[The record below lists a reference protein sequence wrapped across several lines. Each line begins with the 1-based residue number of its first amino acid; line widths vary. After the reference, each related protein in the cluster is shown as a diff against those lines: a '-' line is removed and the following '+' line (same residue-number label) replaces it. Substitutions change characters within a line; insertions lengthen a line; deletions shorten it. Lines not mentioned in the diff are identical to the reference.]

1 MRSDLLAHERLDV
14 YQRSI
19 EFLVLAAPVL
29 ETLPRGNAAL
39 ADQLRRA
46 SISIPLNIAE
56 AAGKVGDADRAR
68 FYAIAR
74 GSAMECGA
82 ILDACRALGFV
93 DEQLVGNG
101 KHLLVRVVAMLT
113 KMCR

>member
-1 MRSDLLAHERLDV
+1 MRPDLLAHECLDV

-19 EFLVLAAPVL
+19 EFLVLVAPIL

-56 AAGKVGDADRAR
+56 ATGKVGGADRAR

-82 ILDACRALGFV
+82 VLDVCRALGIL
-93 DEQLVGNG
+93 DEEIARRG
-101 KHLLVRVVAMLT
+101 KELLVRVVAMLT